1 MLFLHLSDVYG
12 VRYDY
17 IAEDF
22 SFADVTINRG
32 EANEETHT
40 VELFYNYDEKVLEKL
55 QGFINNFPDDIE
67 YFYVKDLELINFWI
81 NNLENADFDN
91 LDPYSGEL
99 KSYINNSNI
108 EYYVDN
114 RAGGGTAF
122 STERFGIAIF
132 RYNDIIYYVD
142 PYLGTK
148 AEYII
153 YVPNETKNTKEELIA
168 AAQKRIE
175 EYLGEEGI
183 VTISYNGTAYEVS
196 IREAYN
202 VMIMLGKIDANMT
215 FEEFL
220 LRKDEYVE
228 EQTEGNYYEIDG
240 LHGADDTFLLT
251 VKVGDKEKSFNILI
265 RRDSSKMVTP
275 TYASADMKTDVE
287 IKSASSSIPLDTSI
301 QVEKITSGKEYE
313 RIIKRLGLKENEMF
327 DLKLY
332 SDSLENYITKLLNG
346 EFEVR
351 IPISKEFKGK
361 NLIVYYV
368 DENGKVKEYD
378 VTIKDGFATFIT
390 DHFSIYTLAEKSTT
404 TEDKDIIGDNNNN
417 ETNSDVDDTV
427 ANGILPN
434 AGITRSAV
442 IAIITL
448 IIILGIA
455 KFKMKQYKDI

>member
-22 SFADVTINRG
+22 SSADVTINSG

-67 YFYVKDLELINFWI
+67 YFYVKDLELINFWV
-81 NNLENADFDN
+81 NNLENSDFDN

-114 RAGGGTAF
+114 RAGGGNAF
-122 STERFGIAIF
+122 HTLRIGIALF
-132 RYNDIIYYVD
+132 RYNDIVYYVD

-148 AEYII
+148 ADYII
-153 YVPNETKNTKEELIA
+153 YVPNEIKNTKEDLIA
-168 AAQKRIE
+168 AAQERIDK
-175 EYLGEEGI
+175 YLGEEGT
-183 VTISYNGTAYEVS
+183 VTVSYNGTAYEVWT
-196 IREAYN
+196 REVYEA
-202 VMIMLGKIDANMT
+202 MIKSGKIDANMT

-228 EQTEGNYYEIDG
+228 EQPDGNYYEIDG
-240 LHGADDTFLLT
+240 LHAADDTFLLT
-251 VKVGDKEKSFNILI
+251 IKKGDKEKSFNILI

-275 TYASADMKTDVE
+275 TYSSADMRTDVE
-287 IKSASSSIPLDTSI
+287 INSSSSSIPLDTSI
-301 QVEKITSGKEYE
+301 QVEKITSGNEYE
-313 RIIKRLGLKENEMF
+313 RIIKILGLEENEMF

-332 SDSLENYITKLLNG
+332 SNSLENYITKLLNG

-361 NLIVYYV
+361 NLIVYFV
-368 DENGKVKEYD
+368 DEKGNVKEYD

-404 TEDKDIIGDNNNN
+404 SEDKNIIGDNNNN
-417 ETNSDVDDTV
+417 ETNDDVDNTV
-427 ANGILPN
+427 ANESLPN
-434 AGITRSAV
+434 AGITKTAV
-442 IAIITL
+442 IIIAL
-448 IIILGIA
+448 ITISGITR
-455 KFKMKQYKDI
+455 FKMKQYIDI